1 MSDSA
6 SVSASLSSITA
17 NAKKIGRELVV
28 HGFKLW
34 FVIQSPS
41 TPAKIK
47 VPLIAA
53 LVYLGCPVDAV
64 PDVLPI
70 VGFSDDAAVVAGAL
84 AAAHLYITDDIA
96 AQAHAQADAILG

>member
-17 NAKKIGRELVV
+17 KGKKIGRELVV
-28 HGFKLW
+28 HAFKLW

-41 TPAKIK
+41 TPATIK
-47 VPLIAA
+47 GPLIAA

-64 PDVLPI
+64 PDMLPI
-70 VGFSDDAAVVAGAL
+70 VGFSDDAGLVAGAL

-96 AQAHAQADAILG
+96 AQARAQADALFG